1 MSDQGAYDRNQRAA
15 EREHDLVIDRG
26 TRLTEAST
34 RDAQE
39 AIKLVLLINSGAA
52 VAILAFIST
61 LASRS
66 GITLANLKAV
76 TNSPYWFTEGSVF
89 AGLTAGFAYLSS
101 NCSPPP
107 LGQNA
112 DNVCYAN

>member
-34 RDAQE
+34 RDTQE

-66 GITLANLKAV
+66 GITLANLKSV
-76 TNSPYWFTEGSVF
+76 TNSPIGSPKKVF
-89 AGLTAGFAYLSS
+89 SRVLRQDLHTYLTASMQVFHYR
-101 NCSPPP
+101 
-107 LGQNA
+107 
-112 DNVCYAN
+112 

>member
-34 RDAQE
+34 RDTQE
-39 AIKLVLLINSGAA
+39 AIKLDLLINSGAA

-66 GITLANLKAV
+66 GISLANLKSV

-89 AGLTAGFAYLSS
+89 AGLTAGFAYLSNS
-101 NCSPPP
+101 K
-107 LGQNA
+107 
-112 DNVCYAN
+112 YASFSLSIRYGNILI